1 MQQHPTSTDWC
12 DVTRRRRRRR
22 RRRGKRKGVVWS
34 LKHR

>member
-22 RRRGKRKGVVWS
+22 RRGKRKGVVWS

>member
-12 DVTRRRRRRR
+12 DVTRRRRRKQ
-22 RRRGKRKGVVWS
+22 RRGKRKGVVWS